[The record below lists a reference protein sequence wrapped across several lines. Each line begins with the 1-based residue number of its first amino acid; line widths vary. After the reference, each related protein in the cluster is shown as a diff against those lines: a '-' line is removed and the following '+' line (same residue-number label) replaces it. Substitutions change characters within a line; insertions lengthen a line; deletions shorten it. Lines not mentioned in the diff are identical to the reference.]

1 MIMPHRST
9 GAIPLAPHGA
19 TDGTDRSDETNTENR
34 GESSSLLRKWGLPA
48 RTRVVEVG
56 LRDGLQAVERPLS
69 TETKLEII
77 DSLIEAGV
85 TEIEVASFAHPKV
98 LPQLA
103 DAEELIAALPRDR
116 GTVYRGLVPN
126 LRGMVRAAECRL
138 DEVAIVVPA
147 DDGMALKNQNRT
159 TAQLLDEVQ
168 EVGRIAKDAGQRL
181 IVAVACSFFAPC
193 RGPVTQAERLAVV
206 EGAVEAG
213 ADAVYL
219 ATTTGEEHPGEVYEG
234 IRDVLDRY
242 PDLPVGAHLHN
253 RNGFAPANALAALSA
268 GASWLEASFSGL
280 GGDVWFPGDPTVLG
294 NMATEDLLHLLEGMN
309 ISSGIDFES
318 YRPIAERVTELT
330 DFPVT
335 SFVARGG
342 TRGDLARAEWP
353 AA

>member
-1 MIMPHRST
+1 MKPGQSHTNGTTAPT
-9 GAIPLAPHGA
+9 GAPGA
-19 TDGTDRSDETNTENR
+19 TDAEDDA
-34 GESSSLLRKWGLPA
+34 LLRRWGLPD

-56 LRDGLQAVERPLS
+56 LRDGLQAVEAPLGTGS
-69 TETKLEII
+69 KLELVEA
-77 DSLIEAGV
+77 LIEAGV

-116 GTVYRGLVPN
+116 GITYRALVPN

-159 TAQLLDEVQ
+159 TAQLLEEVQ
-168 EVGRIAKDAGQRL
+168 EVGRLAADAGQRL

-193 RGPVTQAERLAVV
+193 RGPVTQAERLTVV
-206 EGAVEAG
+206 EGALEAG

-219 ATTTGEEHPGEVYEG
+219 ATTTGEEHPREVYAG
-234 IRDVLDRY
+234 IRDVLDRH
-242 PDLPVGAHLHN
+242 PELPVGAHLHN

-280 GGDVWFPGDPTVLG
+280 GGDMWFPGDPTVLG
-294 NMATEDLLHLLEGMN
+294 NMATEDLLHLLDGMGVAT
-309 ISSGIDFES
+309 GIDLEP

-330 DFPVT
+330 GFPVT

-342 TRGDLARAEWP
+342 TRGDLAAAEWP
-353 AA
+353 ES